1 VSLGVVFGARLSL
14 SSFFFSSSFF
24 FAECTWTCLGNFNGT
39 GWRRFAAKPTIVT
52 MGATPRLEM
61 IQAARLGLPQRL
73 QNRNR
78 VNLIFREGNVSKCN
92 RNTPTKEVQKRCW

>member
-1 VSLGVVFGARLSL
+1 MGL
-14 SSFFFSSSFF
+14 
-24 FAECTWTCLGNFNGT
+24 CTWTCLAYGNFNGT

-78 VNLIFREGNVSKCN
+78 VHLIFREGNVSKCN
-92 RNTPTKEVQKRCW
+92 RNTPTKEVQKNAAGY